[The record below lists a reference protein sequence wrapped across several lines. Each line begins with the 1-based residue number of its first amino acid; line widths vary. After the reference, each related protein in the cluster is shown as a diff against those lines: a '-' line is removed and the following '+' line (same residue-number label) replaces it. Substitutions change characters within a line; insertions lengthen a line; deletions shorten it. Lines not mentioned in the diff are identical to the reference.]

1 MKRNKKQ
8 TVTNTNNNRSVKSCK
23 NCKDCK
29 SNKNTIGYDEESIES
44 DSE

>member
-8 TVTNTNNNRSVKSCK
+8 TVTNTNNRSVKSCK
-23 NCKDCK
+23 DCKDCK
-29 SNKNTIGYDEESIES
+29 SNKNTIGYDEESTES

>member
-1 MKRNKKQ
+1 MKKNKKQ
-8 TVTNTNNNRSVKSCK
+8 TVTNTNSRSVKSCK

-29 SNKNTIGYDEESIES
+29 STKNTIGYDEESIES

>member
-8 TVTNTNNNRSVKSCK
+8 TVTNTNNRSVKSCK

-29 SNKNTIGYDEESIES
+29 STKNTIGYDEESIES

>member
-8 TVTNTNNNRSVKSCK
+8 TVTNTNNKSVKSCK